1 MSEVHLFV
9 AIRRKK
15 ENPQLKERSIRHI
28 IRNEA
33 RDFEIIKS
41 IISQQDDGGIWRI
54 YKTIN
59 ARDTSKAMKDLRHK
73 IIEDELIHEKLE
85 TTWKTCLLQ
94 EKCKATNYLLIDID
108 TKDQETFAQ
117 IYDKLLP
124 GTIKTLTN
132 TPNGIHIVVDRQDV
146 REIELIDDVEIKRD
160 ALLFI
165 EIYEKGVGKY
175 EIN

>member
-1 MSEVHLFV
+1 MAEINMYV

-15 ENPQLKERSIRHI
+15 ENPQLKVRTIRHI
-28 IRNEA
+28 IRNED

-41 IISQQDDGGIWRI
+41 IINQQDDGGIWRI

-59 ARDTSKAMKDLRHK
+59 ARDTAKAMKELRHR
-73 IIEDELIHEKLE
+73 IIEDEFIHEKLE
-85 TTWKTCLLQ
+85 TAWKTCLLQ

-117 IYDKLLP
+117 VYDKLLP
-124 GTIKTLTN
+124 GTIRTLAN
-132 TPNGIHIVVDRQDV
+132 TPNGVHIVADRQDI

-165 EIYEKGVGKY
+165 ELYEKGVDNY
-175 EIN
+175 AVN